1 MRKLFSLLLCLALC
15 LGAAASAEEAKSEA
29 FTSGAFRYILRN
41 DGTAKIISY
50 SSEEKTLT
58 IPTELDGHPVTAL
71 GDFAIGDEGF
81 GDLIVLDNEELTSVT
96 IPDSVTELGVNP
108 FGGCINLET
117 INVSPDHPTLAVIDG
132 VLFSKP
138 DKRLVCY
145 PYAFAKDSCAI
156 PRGTRIIGDEAFA
169 GCYYLT
175 AVTIPDGV
183 TVIGNSAF
191 SRCSNLISVTIPN
204 SVTSIGNDVFFSCDS
219 LTSVTIPDGVTV
231 IGDNPFR
238 SCSRLADIAVSDNHP
253 CLEMIDG
260 VLFSKPDRRLVC
272 YPSAMKA
279 DSYTIPRGTEI
290 IGNYAF
296 FYELDLT
303 SVTIPDG
310 VTIIG
315 DEAFTCCDSLTAVA
329 IPDGVTRIGD
339 YAFDSSSALTAVT
352 IPDSVTCVG
361 NNPFAFCDSLTD
373 IIVSD
378 DHPYLETIDG
388 VLFSKPDRR
397 LICYPCSF
405 KSPVYTVPRGTEMI
419 GDNAFESCYSLVFV
433 STPESL
439 TRIGNEA
446 FMECENLTF
455 VTLLGKVTCIG
466 DYAFWYCREL
476 ISVTIPDS
484 LVSIGEYAFHN
495 CQMMNDITLPDSVT
509 GIGDEAFTVF
519 NDCDHIPN
527 PDLVITV
534 SRDSYAER
542 YCGCNGIEYT
552 YPDDPGRS
560 VPEQQPY
567 LYKVFYSIILS
578 LLR

>member
-1 MRKLFSLLLCLALC
+1 MKKLLSLLLILPLLAVC
-15 LGAAASAEEAKSEA
+15 FVSGPAEVTAETPGAGRHITGDYEY
-29 FTSGAFRYILRN
+29 FILE
-41 DGTAKIISY
+41 DGTVGITNYFGDDKY
-50 SSEEKTLT
+50 LD
-58 IPTELDGHPVTAL
+58 IPAELDGM
-71 GDFAIGDEGF
+71 
-81 GDLIVLDNEELTSVT
+81 SVT
-96 IPDSVTELGVNP
+96 V
-108 FGGCINLET
+108 
-117 INVSPDHPTLAVIDG
+117 
-132 VLFSKP
+132 
-138 DKRLVCY
+138 
-145 PYAFAKDSCAI
+145 
-156 PRGTRIIGDEAFA
+156 IGDEAF
-169 GCYYLT
+169 Y
-175 AVTIPDGV
+175 
-183 TVIGNSAF
+183 
-191 SRCSNLISVTIPN
+191 RCN
-204 SVTSIGNDVFFSCDS
+204 
-219 LTSVTIPDGVTV
+219 LTS
-231 IGDNPFR
+231 
-238 SCSRLADIAVSDNHP
+238 
-253 CLEMIDG
+253 
-260 VLFSKPDRRLVC
+260 
-272 YPSAMKA
+272 
-279 DSYTIPRGTEI
+279 
-290 IGNYAF
+290 
-296 FYELDLT
+296 
-303 SVTIPDG
+303 
-310 VTIIG
+310 
-315 DEAFTCCDSLTAVA
+315 
-329 IPDGVTRIGD
+329 
-339 YAFDSSSALTAVT
+339 VT

-388 VLFSKPDRR
+388 VLFSKPDKR
-397 LICYPCSF
+397 LICYPGGF
-405 KSPVYTVPRGTEMI
+405 NAPVYTVPRGTEMI

-476 ISVTIPDS
+476 TSVTIPDS